1 MIRIYPETHR
11 NFLLAMFLLQYSSK
25 CDTIGLNIQM
35 TKRITSQDIAITSF
49 ISPLLVQENPEP
61 YLSKED
67 GKNSTPS

>member
-1 MIRIYPETHR
+1 
-11 NFLLAMFLLQYSSK
+11 
-25 CDTIGLNIQM
+25 M
-35 TKRITSQDIAITSF
+35 TKRLTSQDIAITSF